1 LSKIGIMSN
10 IIDKFNSSKYV
21 KFIANIVAFSN
32 IIIWI
37 INNLKNDNMN
47 WENFDLIG
55 LISAVLTTILL
66 LFLIYLVSS
75 MAKKIK
81 EFDDKRYLFGVISH
95 IRSKRLFIKS
105 FEQIEFLRL
114 PNETDEDLKKR
125 LPEYGLF
132 NQFFLEE
139 YEIVKK
145 NLLRKYKNKTIE
157 EIEGMLSEY
166 YPIKK

>member
-1 LSKIGIMSN
+1 MSN

-21 KFIANIVAFSN
+21 KFIANIVAFSS
-32 IIIWI
+32 IIIWLVDS
-37 INNLKNDNMN
+37 INNLKDNKMT
-47 WENFDLIG
+47 WEEFDLIG
-55 LISAVLTTILL
+55 LISAVLTTALL
-66 LFLIYLVSS
+66 LFLIYLVSE

-81 EFDDKRYLFGVISH
+81 DFDDKRYLFGIVSH

-105 FEQIEFLRL
+105 FEQVEFLRL

-132 NQFFLEE
+132 NQFFMQE

-145 NLLRKYKNKTIE
+145 NLMKKYKNKTIE
-157 EIEGMLSEY
+157 EIEDMLSEY
-166 YPIKK
+166 YPVKK